1 MAEILKKLFGF
12 GQKEETRKK
21 AVTTDKV
28 PDGGG
33 GFSVKVAVPANS
45 TTIHAAA
52 PVIARCYGNGGIQGL
67 TWYAENLRADDDGD
81 VAQEFLE
88 EIIPKTQVDPSN
100 NKKSTPAGFEAVTH
114 TTRPVKLKGPVC
126 IQDGNVHQSVEFS
139 G

>member
-1 MAEILKKLFGF
+1 M
-12 GQKEETRKK
+12 
-21 AVTTDKV
+21 
-28 PDGGG
+28 
-33 GFSVKVAVPANS
+33 
-45 TTIHAAA
+45 
-52 PVIARCYGNGGIQGL
+52 QGL

-100 NKKSTPAGFEAVTH
+100 NKKSTLAGFKAVTH

-126 IQDGNVHQSVEFS
+126 IQDGNVHQLVEFS